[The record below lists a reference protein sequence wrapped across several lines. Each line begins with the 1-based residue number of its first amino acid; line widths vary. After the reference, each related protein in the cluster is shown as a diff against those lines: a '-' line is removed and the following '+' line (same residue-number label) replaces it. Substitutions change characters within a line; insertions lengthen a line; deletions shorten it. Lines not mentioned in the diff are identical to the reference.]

1 MSGIVKG
8 KNPRKPHTVRFW
20 VDGRQRER
28 SFATA
33 NEAKDYKIK
42 VDHDT
47 RAKMPEESAEHFVW
61 HLRNIS
67 LLSAD
72 DRSLLAALNETP

>member
-1 MSGIVKG
+1 LPQVAVASLGSVSGKHQGYGSVSVIVKG

-33 NEAKDYKIK
+33 TDIDDVRDVISPTFP
-42 VDHDT
+42 VD
-47 RAKMPEESAEHFVW
+47 W
-61 HLRNIS
+61 G
-67 LLSAD
+67 
-72 DRSLLAALNETP
+72 